1 MGCQPQVLQAL
12 PPWFRGNIV
21 RTQECISFKK
31 SGEGRTDSP
40 MIMIIYNHLGFA
52 VGGEEKQELTT
63 DLIQNE
69 SLNNFSGTFGHFV
82 GYLKIT

>member
-12 PPWFRGNIV
+12 PPWFRGDIV
-21 RTQECISFKK
+21 RTQECIFFFK
-31 SGEGRTDSP
+31 SGGWRTDSL

-63 DLIQNE
+63 DLKENLKQYFWVL
-69 SLNNFSGTFGHFV
+69 LNAFWC
-82 GYLKIT
+82 I